1 MLLLT
6 ALLMVPLLAFTAL
19 AVDLGAW
26 YAQGARIQRAADAG
40 ALAGVV
46 WATDPTKWDTVARDT
61 ITRNGYTDGV
71 NGADGDRSADSATR
85 RMRANVQVTGDAV
98 LLEHLHPGW
107 YQRINREAV
116 AEYVVPVP
124 MGSPK
129 SSLGNDPT
137 LNTTQPQFWLNIAG
151 PGGGQGHGRPE
162 HAHDSARR
170 PGAAPGPRTR
180 STGPTATSTS

>member
-1 MLLLT
+1 MDELSSVDLPCPTRRRLDGDVGAGEDGGYILLLT
-6 ALLMVPLLAFTAL
+6 ALLMIPLLAFTAL

-26 YAQGARIQRAADAG
+26 YAQGAKIQRAADAG

-46 WATDPTKWDTVARDT
+46 WASDPSKWDTVARDV

-71 NGADGDRSADSATR
+71 NGATVTVQRISDSQIS
-85 RMRANVQVTGDAV
+85 ANVQVKG
-98 LLEHLHPGW
+98 LQFFSSIFIPGGT
-107 YQRINREAV
+107 RINRQAV

-137 LNTTQPQFWLNIAG
+137 LNITQPQFWLNIALCW
-151 PGGGQGHGRPE
+151 QGLL
-162 HAHDSARR
+162 S
-170 PGAAPGPRTR
+170 
-180 STGPTATSTS
+180 SCKS